1 MTTFLVEQNNFKNIF
16 CCEIFFTSDFEIKFS
31 TGIKKCHF
39 QSKTRK
45 GPWATSLT

>member
-1 MTTFLVEQNNFKNIF
+1 MTTFLVVQNNFNIF

-31 TGIKKCHF
+31 TEIKKCHF

-45 GPWATSLT
+45 GLWATSLT